1 MYPYIEDTKPART
14 RLRIRNKKRLIVSL
28 ILIVLAFLFII
39 IPHQGTNQVNYKPYR
54 VAYGGTYWQIAKS
67 LQEQG
72 YRPRSDIRDLATSS
86 ILCSDVI
93 ATQNRIAAK
102 VTLIL
107 DINRNTLI
115 FYPRTISPR

>member
-14 RLRIRNKKRLIVSL
+14 RLRIRNKKRLMVSL

-54 VAYGGTYWQIAKS
+54 VAYGDTYWGIAKS

-72 YRPRSDIRDLATSS
+72 YRPRSDIRDVVHELVQKSGIKAHE
-86 ILCSDVI
+86 L
-93 ATQNRIAAK
+93 REG
-102 VTLIL
+102 
-107 DINRNTLI
+107 DIIYLPD
-115 FYPRTISPR
+115 FEG